1 MPNLR
6 SKTWTTT
13 TPANVEDAQ
22 YWEDHLISDADALK
36 ITTSV
41 QSVNNTT
48 PDAQGNVDIVALP
61 SGGTAGQ
68 VLTKQSSTEG
78 DADWEDPA
86 SSGHTI
92 IDENGDDMP
101 YRTNLQFTNAEVTDD
116 SVNDVTI
123 VDCKG
128 SKGDPGQAAT
138 ITIGTTTTL
147 PAGSSATVTN
157 SGTASAAVF
166 NFGIPKG
173 ADGTGAGDML
183 KADYDPNSVVE
194 LAGGIPDYVASQAY
208 TLPTAAS
215 NVLGGVKVGTNLSI
229 DASGVLSAT
238 DTNTDELKDLTDVN
252 LTTPTDG
259 QALLYDNASSKWVN
273 GNVASGSGGS
283 IITVTT
289 TDSSLYGQT
298 VTITDGTTTL
308 TETLSNTGEATFE
321 GVTLTG
327 SLTVST
333 TGATPYA
340 LSAPYYGNY
349 SVVLSAFSATITI
362 TYPSSLGA
370 TCTLTDG
377 ATTLTGTGSPM
388 AFSIPNTGTWV
399 ATCTLDGQSKTQSFV
414 ITTDGQT
421 ESHTFEYGTIN
432 LTFDN
437 EFRGLTITCANG
449 GTVISKTAPIS
460 GNTMAF
466 YPPSTGEWIIS
477 ATYSGV
483 PYSTSATVVSLAT
496 AVSAIL
502 QTLPN
507 GQTVLPTDDIQTWLK
522 CAGINNKTSYTTLAD
537 VLGDSTT
544 LLALMSHNNAV
555 DYLVRSKS
563 WTTAKSLIP
572 VMTSNTTPS
581 GVASAK
587 TTLSG
592 YDAYKAFDNDSS
604 TRYANNV
611 EGIADEYLRYQFA
624 SACSCKFANL
634 TLMGLSGATAVY
646 KIRGSVDGN
655 TWTDLAN
662 VSHTFSA
669 TNVAE
674 TISGI
679 ALNHSDTAYL
689 YFELLGVSNTSTM
702 RMVVVSFE
710 LCLTSEAQGICDNAT
725 AMTDIGANDYCAN
738 TLLADSTWCSAI
750 CNSTYFESV
759 LNKKVPTMTSD
770 TTPSGTVSVSGN
782 YSPYYAWK
790 AFNPSESVGWLN
802 NNVPNHLHI
811 GNYVNYDFGY
821 SVKVYVIC
829 AVLKNYNQNVAN
841 VKGKIQAYDGA
852 NWVDITNEITISAN
866 STDAYT
872 KYIASK
878 NISNYSKYQFV
889 CTSEAS
895 TNNMSGL
902 KLQFYG
908 R

>member
-13 TPANVEDAQ
+13 TPAYVEDAQ

-138 ITIGTTTTL
+138 ITVGTVTTL

-157 SGTASAAVF
+157 TGTSSAAVF
-166 NFGIPKG
+166 DFGIPKG

-238 DTNTDELKDLTDVN
+238 DTNTDSLHDLTDVN
-252 LTTPTDG
+252 ISLPSNGQVLT
-259 QALLYDNASSKWVN
+259 YDNSSSKWVN
-273 GNVASGSGGS
+273 SDIASGSGGS

-289 TDSSLYGQT
+289 TATSLYGQT
-298 VTITDGTTTL
+298 VTLSDGITTL
-308 TETLSNTGEATFE
+308 SETFDNSGKAVFE
-321 GVTLTG
+321 GVTMTG
-327 SLTVST
+327 SLTITSV
-333 TGATPYA
+333 GATPNT
-340 LSAPYYGNY
+340 LNVPYYGNY
-349 SVVLSAFSATITI
+349 SAILATFNATITV
-362 TYPSSLGA
+362 TYPASLGA
-370 TCTLTDG
+370 TCSITDG
-377 ATTLTGTGSPM
+377 VTTLTATGSPM

-421 ESHTFEYGTIN
+421 ESGTFEYGTIN

-437 EFRGLTITCANG
+437 EFRGLTVTCANG

-483 PYSTSATVVSLAT
+483 PYSTSATVVSLST

-502 QTLPN
+502 QTNVTVTVTLYSAVEDTVSFTDASGAKTEVFAS
-507 GQTVLPTDDIQTWLK
+507 GQSSKSVSIAIPASGMSITFTSSIAKNPDDLTEYYSKTVSITNATTEVKVMPDNVLYWWGNKENITSENPASNFTYVAPTWNT
-522 CAGINNKTSYTTLAD
+522 
-537 VLGDSTT
+537 
-544 LLALMSHNNAV
+544 NNAEV
-555 DYLVRSKS
+555 TLTGTLKGCSYKPLNAISDV
-563 WTTAKSLIP
+563 TEFNCITASSASISNSAGMLYIGATSSLITQTP
-572 VMTSNTTPS
+572 TMGTYSVVDSNGGQPKFNVTNGSSAS
-581 GVASAK
+581 G
-587 TTLSG
+587 
-592 YDAYKAFDNDSS
+592 
-604 TRYANNV
+604 
-611 EGIADEYLRYQFA
+611 
-624 SACSCKFANL
+624 
-634 TLMGLSGATAVY
+634 
-646 KIRGSVDGN
+646 
-655 TWTDLAN
+655 TWT
-662 VSHTFSA
+662 
-669 TNVAE
+669 
-674 TISGI
+674 
-679 ALNHSDTAYL
+679 
-689 YFELLGVSNTSTM
+689 
-702 RMVVVSFE
+702 
-710 LCLTSEAQGICDNAT
+710 
-725 AMTDIGANDYCAN
+725 N
-738 TLLADSTWCSAI
+738 TL
-750 CNSTYFESV
+750 
-759 LNKKVPTMTSD
+759 
-770 TTPSGTVSVSGN
+770 
-782 YSPYYAWK
+782 YALWY
-790 AFNPSESVGWLN
+790 E
-802 NNVPNHLHI
+802 
-811 GNYVNYDFGY
+811 
-821 SVKVYVIC
+821 
-829 AVLKNYNQNVAN
+829 
-841 VKGKIQAYDGA
+841 
-852 NWVDITNEITISAN
+852 
-866 STDAYT
+866 
-872 KYIASK
+872 
-878 NISNYSKYQFV
+878 
-889 CTSEAS
+889 
-895 TNNMSGL
+895 
-902 KLQFYG
+902 
-908 R
+908 

>member
-22 YWEDHLISDADALK
+22 YWEDHLISDADAAK
-36 ITTSV
+36 IATSV

-138 ITIGTTTTL
+138 ITVGTVTTL

-157 SGTASAAVF
+157 TGTSSAAVF
-166 NFGIPKG
+166 DFGIPKG

-229 DASGVLSAT
+229 DANGVLSAT
-238 DTNTDELKDLTDVN
+238 DTNTDALHDLTDVN
-252 LTTPTDG
+252 ILLPSDG
-259 QALLYDNASSKWVN
+259 QALLYDSTNNKWVN
-273 GNVASGSGGS
+273 GDVASGSGGS

-333 TGATPYA
+333 TGATPYT
-340 LSAPYYGNY
+340 LSVPYYGNY

-362 TYPSSLGA
+362 TFPYSNGA
-370 TCTLTDG
+370 TCTISDG
-377 ATTLTGTGSPM
+377 DTTLTATESPM

-437 EFRGLTITCANG
+437 EFRGLTVTCANG

-466 YPPSTGEWIIS
+466 YPPSTGEWTIS
-477 ATYSGV
+477 STYSGV
-483 PYSTSATVVSLAT
+483 PYSTSATVVSLST

-502 QTLPN
+502 QTNATVTVTLYSAVEDTVSFTDSVGAKTVTFES
-507 GQTVLPTDDIQTWLK
+507 GQ
-522 CAGINNKTSYTTLAD
+522 S
-537 VLGDSTT
+537 
-544 LLALMSHNNAV
+544 
-555 DYLVRSKS
+555 SKS
-563 WTTAKSLIP
+563 VSIVIPPSGMSITFTSSVAKNPDDLSQYY
-572 VMTSNTTPS
+572 SNT
-581 GVASAK
+581 
-587 TTLSG
+587 
-592 YDAYKAFDNDSS
+592 
-604 TRYANNV
+604 
-611 EGIADEYLRYQFA
+611 
-624 SACSCKFANL
+624 
-634 TLMGLSGATAVY
+634 
-646 KIRGSVDGN
+646 
-655 TWTDLAN
+655 
-662 VSHTFSA
+662 VS
-669 TNVAE
+669 
-674 TISGI
+674 
-679 ALNHSDTAYL
+679 
-689 YFELLGVSNTSTM
+689 
-702 RMVVVSFE
+702 
-710 LCLTSEAQGICDNAT
+710 
-725 AMTDIGANDYCAN
+725 
-738 TLLADSTWCSAI
+738 
-750 CNSTYFESV
+750 
-759 LNKKVPTMTSD
+759 
-770 TTPSGTVSVSGN
+770 
-782 YSPYYAWK
+782 
-790 AFNPSESVGWLN
+790 
-802 NNVPNHLHI
+802 
-811 GNYVNYDFGY
+811 
-821 SVKVYVIC
+821 
-829 AVLKNYNQNVAN
+829 
-841 VKGKIQAYDGA
+841 
-852 NWVDITNEITISAN
+852 ITNETTEVKVMHDNVLYWWGYENGIEDGTTANGWSSTYTMQAPTHNTNSISLASSSNVVCGIGSSNRLDATNLNIIAKGVTIQTNYGSITAESSKTVALSSPEFITSN
-866 STDAYT
+866 ELTKYT
-872 KYIASK
+872 KALGNNYAFVYTLNNRASD
-878 NISNYSKYQFV
+878 IYAVWY
-889 CTSEAS
+889 E
-895 TNNMSGL
+895 
-902 KLQFYG
+902 
-908 R
+908 